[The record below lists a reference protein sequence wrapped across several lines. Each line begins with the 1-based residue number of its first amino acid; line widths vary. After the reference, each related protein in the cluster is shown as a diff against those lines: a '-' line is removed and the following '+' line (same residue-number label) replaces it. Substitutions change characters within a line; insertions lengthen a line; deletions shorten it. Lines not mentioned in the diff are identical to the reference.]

1 MITIPSPPAKSKW
14 KSFYSALM
22 WLVVSCLLW
31 AGCGP
36 SAPVTSL
43 HQAVEKG
50 DLKIVQ
56 QHIAAKSD
64 MNKTNYSGWTP
75 LHLAAMKGDV
85 AMAKVLIAAGADVQ
99 RKGKDGKTPLDV
111 AREKSQSA
119 MVKFLQDGEGKTG
132 RRLIDGGL
140 GVQETLDIQ

>member
-1 MITIPSPPAKSKW
+1 MKLSGL
-14 KSFYSALM
+14 ALLCGIGCFF
-22 WLVVSCLLW
+22 WT
-31 AGCGP
+31 GCGP
-36 SAPVTSL
+36 AAPTTSL
-43 HQAVEKG
+43 SQAVEKG

-64 MNKTNYSGWTP
+64 LNKTNYSGWTP

-85 AMAKVLIAAGADVQ
+85 AMAKVLVEAGADPQ
-99 RKGKDGKTPLDV
+99 RKGKDDKTPLDV

-119 MVKFLQDGEGKTG
+119 MVKFLQEGGEEKTG

-140 GVQETLDIQ
+140 GVQETLDLQ

>member
-1 MITIPSPPAKSKW
+1 MNMTRSGPGKTQGWSLM
-14 KSFYSALM
+14 AL
-22 WLVVSCLLW
+22 VIAGGIACLIW
-31 AGCGP
+31 TGCGP
-36 SAPVTSL
+36 ATPSTSL
-43 HQAVEKG
+43 SQAVEKG

-64 MNKTNYSGWTP
+64 LNKTNYSGWTP

-85 AMAKVLIAAGADVQ
+85 AIAKVLIDAGADPK

-119 MVKFLQDGEGKTG
+119 MVKFLQEGDAKTG
-132 RRLIDGGL
+132 RRLMDGGL